1 MFLRM
6 LRDEVIRD
14 RTARNQPRPAVGG
27 RRKRSDSDEED
38 VDSDDE
44 MGRRKVTKRVK
55 PSRPQHHKP
64 GDGDHT
70 GHGGQGSAGLA

>member
-14 RTARNQPRPAVGG
+14 RTARNQPTLVFSG

-44 MGRRKVTKRVK
+44 MGRRRVTKRAK
-55 PSRPQHHKP
+55 SSQPQHHKP
-64 GDGDHT
+64 GYGDHT
-70 GHGGQGSAGLA
+70 GHEGQGGVGLA